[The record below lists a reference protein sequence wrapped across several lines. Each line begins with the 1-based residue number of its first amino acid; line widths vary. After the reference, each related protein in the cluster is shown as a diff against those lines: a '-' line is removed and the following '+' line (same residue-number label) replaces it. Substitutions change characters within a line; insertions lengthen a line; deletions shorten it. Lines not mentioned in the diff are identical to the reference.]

1 LLEYFFYLP
10 LLTKWLNHIV
20 KTMTTEEKIFNAA
33 RIIFQKKGFAGARMQ
48 EIADEAGINKAMLH
62 YCFKNKEL
70 LFQAVFMN
78 AFSQLAPQINEIFN
92 SKESFFEKIKK
103 FTHSYITF
111 VMQNPYLPQ
120 FVIQEMNNNPEFVMS
135 FLKNENRPDPTLL
148 IAQIEKE
155 IADGIIKPINPKQ
168 LLMDIFS
175 MTVFPFAAQMM
186 MKGMI
191 QISDAEF
198 NQMMEERKTSI
209 AEQIINSIKR

>member
-1 LLEYFFYLP
+1 
-10 LLTKWLNHIV
+10 
-20 KTMTTEEKIFNAA
+20 MTTEEKIFNAA

-92 SKESFFEKIKK
+92 SRESFFEKIRK
-103 FTHSYITF
+103 FTHSYISF
-111 VMQNPYLPQ
+111 VIQNPYLPQ

-135 FLKNENRPDPTLL
+135 FLKNENRPNPALL
-148 IAQIEKE
+148 ITQIERE

-168 LLMDIFS
+168 LLMNVIS

-186 MKGMI
+186 VKGML

>member
-1 LLEYFFYLP
+1 
-10 LLTKWLNHIV
+10 
-20 KTMTTEEKIFNAA
+20 MTTEEKIFNAA
-33 RIIFQKKGFAGARMQ
+33 RIIFQKKGFSGARMQ

-92 SKESFFEKIKK
+92 SEDTVFEKIRK
-103 FTHSYITF
+103 FTHSYISF
-111 VMQNPYLPQ
+111 VMLNPYLPQ
-120 FVIQEMNNNPEFVMS
+120 FVIQEMNNNPEFVMT
-135 FLKNENRPDPTLL
+135 FLKNESRPNPTLM

-155 IADGIIKPINPKQ
+155 IADGIIKPTNPKQ
-168 LLMDIFS
+168 LLMNIIS
-175 MTVFPFAAQMM
+175 MAVFPFAAQMM
-186 MKGMI
+186 IKGML

>member
-1 LLEYFFYLP
+1 
-10 LLTKWLNHIV
+10 
-20 KTMTTEEKIFNAA
+20 MTTEEKIFNAA
-33 RIIFQKKGFAGARMQ
+33 RIVFQKKGFAGARMQ

-78 AFSQLAPQINEIFN
+78 AFSQLAPQINGIFKSN
-92 SKESFFEKIKK
+92 DNVFDKIRK
-103 FTHSYITF
+103 FTASYISF
-111 VMQNPYLPQ
+111 VMLNPYLPQ
-120 FVIQEMNNNPEFVMS
+120 FVIQEMNNNPEFVIS
-135 FLKNENRPDPTLL
+135 FLKNENRPNPTLL

-155 IADGIIKPINPKQ
+155 IADGIIKPINPKH
-168 LLMDIFS
+168 LLMNMIS

-186 MKGMI
+186 IKGML

-198 NQMMEERKTSI
+198 NTMMEERKTSI

>member
-1 LLEYFFYLP
+1 
-10 LLTKWLNHIV
+10 
-20 KTMTTEEKIFNAA
+20 MTTQEKIFNAA
-33 RIIFQKKGFAGARMQ
+33 RIVFQKKGFAGARMQ

-92 SKESFFEKIKK
+92 SQDSIFDKIRK
-103 FTHSYITF
+103 FTSSYISF
-111 VMQNPYLPQ
+111 VMLNPYLPQ

-135 FLKNENRPDPTLL
+135 FLKNENRPNPTLL
-148 IAQIEKE
+148 ITQIEKE
-155 IADGIIKPINPKQ
+155 IADGIIKPINPKH
-168 LLMDIFS
+168 LLMNMIS

-186 MKGMI
+186 IKGML

-198 NQMMEERKTSI
+198 NTMMEERKTSI